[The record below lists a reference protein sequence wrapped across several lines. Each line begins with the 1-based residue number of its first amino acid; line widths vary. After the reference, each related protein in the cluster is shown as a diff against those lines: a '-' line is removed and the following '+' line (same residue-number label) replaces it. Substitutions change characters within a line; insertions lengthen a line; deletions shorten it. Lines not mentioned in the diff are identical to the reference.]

1 MQLRVVAREWVP
13 FFSHELKEPKKP
25 SYVSDQKKNQFQ
37 KIRLILFNEYHH
49 LISQGREKIK

>member
-1 MQLRVVAREWVP
+1 MGS
-13 FFSHELKEPKKP
+13 FSSHELKEPKKP
-25 SYVSDQKKNQFQ
+25 SNVSDQKKLNQFQ